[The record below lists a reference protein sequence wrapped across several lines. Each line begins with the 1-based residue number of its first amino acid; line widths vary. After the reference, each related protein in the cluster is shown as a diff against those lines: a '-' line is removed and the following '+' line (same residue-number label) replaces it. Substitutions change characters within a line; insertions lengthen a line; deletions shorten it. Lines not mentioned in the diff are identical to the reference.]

1 MLNARCKILTITVL
15 SLSAAT
21 LPAIR
26 SYGQA
31 YQPES
36 LETIKVRSLQNDHPE
51 LLGQTVTVG
60 LVELCQSGS
69 QQQALYNFLP
79 NLVHQGLESVNWLG
93 VYCYR
98 NPDHPIQYSNHASLI
113 AGILFGQDPQGGYA
127 QLNDFVYQGIVPA
140 ASANVYETNW
150 FIYKRIF
157 VPETTPVHEDVLTM
171 SWGSDA
177 NDVVTMW
184 WQYGVDAL
192 VERDRCTVVAGC
204 GNGTDDFNS
213 ITKPSW
219 GYNVISVGA
228 ARGLGRFPDNLRYV
242 GPPLA
247 QYSSTGPT
255 DDGRAKPDVI
265 APGITLGP
273 GLDPNNGYWGANSP
287 ASYSSFASPHV
298 AGLAALLIDAARL
311 NGIDDADDPRVIK
324 AIILN
329 GAQKLVGWHKGNND
343 PNDDHLV
350 PLDYAQGAGLI
361 NAQSSYRQLVSG
373 RLDPNSGSQNSG
385 WNLDQIALKQDDPNS
400 VRVYVM
406 PAALEP
412 EDEFKATLTWYRH
425 YDQSRLYHPLPL
437 SRLTL
442 ELWQLDPNGQL
453 LSLLDYSAST
463 RDNLQH
469 IYYRSGA
476 RQKVALVVRGAQGEL
491 SHRTQETYALAYC
504 SDEVNWQGDLLAAD
518 VNADGIVDNA
528 DALIFIEAWAAEQ
541 NIVLEMSKGETASY
555 LSCDLNLNGR
565 IDIDDF
571 ELLSQQWEQQSPW
584 YHGEEINDEINQE

>member
-1 MLNARCKILTITVL
+1 MRA
-15 SLSAAT
+15 
-21 LPAIR
+21 
-26 SYGQA
+26 YGQA
-31 YQPES
+31 YQPQS
-36 LETIKVRSLQNDHPE
+36 LESIEVRSLQNDHSE

-60 LVELCQSGS
+60 LVELCQPGS
-69 QQQALYNFLP
+69 QEQEGYNFLP
-79 NLVHQGLESVNWLG
+79 NLAHQGLQSVNWLG

-98 NPDHPIQYSNHASLI
+98 NPDRPIQYSNHASQI
-113 AGILFGQDPQGGYA
+113 AGILFGQDPQARYA

-157 VPETTPVHEDVLTM
+157 VPETTPAHEDVLTM
-171 SWGSDA
+171 SWGTDA

-184 WQYGVDAL
+184 WQRGVDAL

-204 GNGTDDFNS
+204 GNGEDDFNS

-228 ARGLGRFPDNLRYV
+228 ARGLGRFPNYLRYV
-242 GPPLA
+242 GPPSA

-255 DDGRAKPDVI
+255 DDGRAKPDCI

-273 GLDPNNGYWGANSP
+273 GAESSDGYWGTDSP
-287 ASYSSFASPHV
+287 ASYSSFASPHA

-324 AIILN
+324 ALILN
-329 GAQKLVGWHKGNND
+329 GAQKLVGWHKGTDD
-343 PNDDHLV
+343 PNDDHEV

-385 WNLDQIALKQDDPNS
+385 WHLDQIALKQDDPNS
-400 VRVYVM
+400 VRVTVM
-406 PAALEP
+406 PSALEP
-412 EDEFKATLTWYRH
+412 DDEFKATLTWYRH

-437 SRLTL
+437 NRLTL

-453 LSLLDYSAST
+453 LPLLDYSAST
-463 RDNLQH
+463 RDNVQH
-469 IYYRSGA
+469 IYYRSSVP
-476 RQKVALVVRGAQGEL
+476 QKVALVVRGAQGES
-491 SHRTQETYALAYC
+491 SHRTHETYALAYC
-504 SDEVNWQGDLLAAD
+504 SDEENWEGDLLAAD

-528 DALIFIEAWAAEQ
+528 DAMIFIEAWAAEQ
-541 NIVLEMSKGETASY
+541 GFIIESSTKKGVPH
-555 LSCDLNLNGR
+555 LSCDLNHNGK

-571 ELLSQQWEQQSPW
+571 ELLSQQWEQRSPW
-584 YHGEEINDEINQE
+584 YHAEENNDEINQE